1 MDAFVIQSN
10 AELGITMNFEDDD
23 IPLEWKQNQ
32 KMKHF
37 APLYNKY
44 HLVGIQTTTY
54 LYNNECLMIHTPPWL
69 KSTNGI
75 E

>member
-10 AELGITMNFEDDD
+10 AELGITMNFEDD

-44 HLVGIQTTTY
+44 HLVGIQTTAY
-54 LYNNECLMIHTPPWL
+54 LYKNECLMIHTPPWL